1 MAAISR
7 YDQFKVIKDEKTLKD
22 MLESFPDIKAED
34 IISDSDILIRYQAG
48 QRFDKLAND
57 YIGDGRY
64 WWAICLANDIDLPL
78 GVSVEP
84 GTVLRIP
91 INVSKALSL
100 IIQRLDEV
108 DG

>member
-7 YDQFKVIKDEKTLKD
+7 YDRFGTVMDRKTFRYIQ
-22 MLESFPDIKAED
+22 ESFPDIKAED
-34 IISDSDILIRYQAG
+34 IMSDDDIIIQYQAG

-64 WWAICLANDIDLPL
+64 WWAICLVNDLDLPF
-78 GVSVEP
+78 GVSLKA
-84 GTVLRIP
+84 GALLRIP
-91 INVSKALSL
+91 INVSRILNVIESKLG
-100 IIQRLDEV
+100 EV